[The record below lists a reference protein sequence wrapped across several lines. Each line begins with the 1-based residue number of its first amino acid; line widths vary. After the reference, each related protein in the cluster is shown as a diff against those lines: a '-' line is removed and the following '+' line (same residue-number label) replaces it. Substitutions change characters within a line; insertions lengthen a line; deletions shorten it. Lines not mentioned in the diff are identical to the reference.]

1 MNTCKHLLLLISI
14 IYFANGVQAQTCT
27 GSLGEP
33 VVQITFGTSATAPG
47 PLAFGT
53 TSYLYAGSN
62 CPDDGYYRIESQTP
76 GCFGATWHQVTEDHT
91 PNDAGG
97 NMMLINASIEPGDF
111 FKQKVSGLCGGTTYE
126 FSAYVMNMLR
136 IGSCNAAGSKP
147 NITFSIE
154 DTKGVILNSYNTKD
168 IPEDSSPVWKNFGFY
183 FKTPSNI
190 SEVVIKMTN
199 NALGGCGNDLALDD
213 ITFRAC
219 GPAIFPEA
227 STVNAGNKL
236 CEAEPGIVNLNAE
249 ISSGY
254 TNPAFQWQVNFS
266 DGSGWNDIAGATQ
279 KFYTYQIDTADKPLY
294 KFRLAVAEVENI
306 NSVTCRVLSD
316 SLLVEVTPKP
326 VADAGL
332 DLFLLEG
339 NSIKLNGT
347 AAGENI
353 SYYWTPADYLDD
365 PTSLNPIASP
375 KENTLYQL
383 NVFSNNG
390 CDASS
395 SDQVFIRVLKNL
407 VIPNAFSPNGDQ
419 INDKWQ
425 ILALNTYPEA
435 NIKVFNR
442 YGKIVFNSLGYAQ
455 EWDGTFEGKSI
466 PTGVYYYIID
476 LKNNTELI
484 SGNVTIFR

>member
-1 MNTCKHLLLLISI
+1 MTNYRLFLLFFSLIYSVK
-14 IYFANGVQAQTCT
+14 VQSQTCT

-33 VVQITFGTSATAPG
+33 VVQITFGTATTAPG
-47 PLAFGT
+47 PLPFGT
-53 TSYLYAGSN
+53 TTYLYANSN

-76 GCFGATWHQVTEDHT
+76 GCFGNTWQQVSEDHT
-91 PNDAGG
+91 AGDVNG

-126 FSAYVMNMLR
+126 FSAFVMNMLKV
-136 IGSCNAAGSKP
+136 GSCNAAGSKP

-154 DTKGVILNSYNTKD
+154 DTKGVLLKSYNTKD
-168 IPEDSSPVWKNFGFY
+168 IPESTSPVWKNFGFY
-183 FKTPSNI
+183 FTTPTNI
-190 SEVVIKMTN
+190 NEVVIKMTN

-219 GPAIFPEA
+219 GPAIFPES
-227 STVNAGNKL
+227 STVNEGNKL
-236 CEAEPGIVNLNAE
+236 CEGEAGNVNLNAE

-266 DGSGWNDIAGATQ
+266 DGNGWNDIAGANQ
-279 KFYTYQIDTADKPLY
+279 KSYNYEINAADKPLY

-306 NSVTCRVLSD
+306 NSVNCRVLSD
-316 SLLVEVTPKP
+316 SLTIRVNQKP
-326 VADAGL
+326 TANAGL

-339 NSIKLNGT
+339 KSIQLNGK
-347 AAGENI
+347 AEGENI
-353 SYYWTPADYLDD
+353 SYYWTPPDNLDD
-365 PTSLNPIASP
+365 PTSLTPIASP
-375 KENTLYQL
+375 TENTVYQL
-383 NVFSNNG
+383 NVFSNNE

-395 SDQVFIRVLKNL
+395 SDQVLIRVLKNL

-435 NIKVFNR
+435 SVKVFNR
-442 YGKIVFNSLGYAQ
+442 YGQIVFKSIGYTE
-455 EWDGTFEGKSI
+455 EWDGTFDGKLI

-476 LKNNTELI
+476 LKNNTQLI
-484 SGNVTIFR
+484 SGNVSIFR